1 MINNGS
7 ETTLLEFL
15 SEALRFF
22 WIEAAELP
30 APRIPCEDLE
40 SVTLLR
46 NCGVYCV
53 VEGFGNGDVDP
64 NSNRKV
70 SLDTGA
76 VLA

>member
-1 MINNGS
+1 MINHGS
-7 ETTLLEFL
+7 ETTFFEFL
-15 SEALRFF
+15 SEALHFF

-40 SVTLLR
+40 SITLLHDR
-46 NCGVYCV
+46 CVYCV
-53 VEGFGNGDVDP
+53 VEGFCDGDVDP
-64 NSNRKV
+64 NSNRTV

>member
-7 ETTLLEFL
+7 ETALLELL
-15 SEALRFF
+15 SEALYFF

-40 SVTLLR
+40 SITLLHNR
-46 NCGVYCV
+46 CVYCI
-53 VEGFGNGDVDP
+53 VEGFCDGDVDP
-64 NSNRKV
+64 DSNRRL